1 MVPAQMKEWMR
12 RTCTG
17 SISYMLGAQRPP
29 RWDADGFG
37 SNGCMSQPSYLR
49 ADELSADVSRT
60 L

>member
-1 MVPAQMKEWMR
+1 
-12 RTCTG
+12 
-17 SISYMLGAQRPP
+17 MLGAQGPP